1 MTCLIE
7 RALSGTR
14 IKLHTSMLGTFF
26 VYTLGLS
33 MPIFKKKSLQRF
45 LGKSSKL
52 WVLHKND
59 FLCNTQ
65 SLELFPRNLRKDFF
79 LKIGILSP
87 KVYTKNVP
95 NIEVCDFI
103 PGPSTASPIKQ
114 VIVVLYLQ
122 GGYIYA
128 PVCMYRIKGLRLG
141 RGQGYSVRLL
151 NFNRRS
157 GQSRA
162 ISNILITVKSIANR
176 RLVSRIEN

>member
-1 MTCLIE
+1 MIHHTPQSAPQTVLVLKITSMTCLKSIVL
-7 RALSGTR
+7 RGTR
-14 IKLHTSMLGTFF
+14 MKFHTCTLGTFF

-33 MPIFKKKSLQRF
+33 MLIFKKKSSWRF

-52 WVLHKND
+52 CVLHKND

-114 VIVVLYLQ
+114 VIVVLYL
-122 GGYIYA
+122 
-128 PVCMYRIKGLRLG
+128 
-141 RGQGYSVRLL
+141 
-151 NFNRRS
+151 
-157 GQSRA
+157 
-162 ISNILITVKSIANR
+162 
-176 RLVSRIEN
+176 